1 MNSVSRLLCASAGA
15 LALAGCERAS
25 LPSTCSLPVVLFGLH
40 VTVVDSLTN
49 TSPSSAILI
58 ARSGTYVD
66 SVGPQGPDALGW
78 VSLTAAM
85 ERSGTYDL
93 TVRAPG
99 YHEWTRE
106 GVRVTDDGCHVD
118 PVLVTARLR
127 T

>member
-1 MNSVSRLLCASAGA
+1 MSSLSRLTGIAFA
-15 LALAGCERAS
+15 ALAGCERAS
-25 LPSTCSLPVVLFGLH
+25 LPSTCTLPVVLFGLH

-58 ARSGTYVD
+58 ARSGAYVD
-66 SVGPQGPDALGW
+66 SVGPQARNELGW
-78 VSLTAAM
+78 LGLSAAM

-99 YHEWTRE
+99 YREWTRA

-118 PVLVTARLR
+118 PVTVTARLR
-127 T
+127 Q